1 MTFQP
6 PKWAHPL
13 PQRDAD
19 IKREEE
25 KGKSK
30 KFVYKSFATRK
41 EEGGLVMAEQ
51 GFDPESGA
59 NYFII
64 YHTKTGYSYKD
75 IAFVNDAGETVRPIP
90 DPEVRDGFIGLP
102 TTLEDYGTEE
112 ELDKCIER
120 FVKLWLD
127 IPSHDR
133 YLAVLNIR
141 RSWIYDRFRTLN
153 YLRALGEPGQ
163 GKSRYLD
170 TLGAIHYKPMKTSGA
185 LTSAVLFRI
194 IDKWRG
200 TIIIDEADLARGDET
215 ADITK
220 IINVGFEAGT
230 PIQRCDPNDPSK
242 IDFFNVFCPKVI
254 STRKPFADQAT
265 ETRCLTTTMRGTNRK
280 DIPPTLTKE
289 FDREVLSLRNK
300 LLLWRFRNY
309 TTIDPDAALKIPFE
323 GIEPRLRQVS
333 VGFVA
338 LFAHKPAE
346 VDRFLNYL
354 RDYQRNLV
362 EERSSTFEGSIVK
375 AVAELFVD
383 KKPITAGSIVSQA
396 DLRDKHGQLWT
407 PRSITKWM
415 KILGFGVAA
424 IKRVDGA
431 PQKVYEIDPN
441 FLESRVR
448 SYVSDDAL
456 LEKVRNCVTIVTEH
470 MKGYDTVTEQEK
482 KENVTVQGPSHR
494 TVTTVTQLQPH
505 EKTKNSRDACRREV
519 LACLKSSYPRSFK
532 VSEDDFGP
540 FTREVLGFLERS
552 GWIVEVAPS
561 EFVLESTGAEVLDGG
576 SL

>member
-1 MTFQP
+1 MTTFEP
-6 PKWAHPL
+6 PKWAP
-13 PQRDAD
+13 PIAQRDAD

-41 EEGGLVMAEQ
+41 EDGGLVIAEQ
-51 GFDPESGA
+51 GFDRESGA

-64 YHTKTGYSYKD
+64 FHTKTSYSYKD
-75 IAFVNDAGETVRPIP
+75 IAFVNDAGEMVRPIP

-102 TTLEDYGTEE
+102 VTLEEYGTEE
-112 ELDKCIER
+112 ELDKDIED
-120 FVKLWLD
+120 FVTCWLD
-127 IPSHDR
+127 IPEHDR

-141 RSWIYDRFRTLN
+141 RSWAYDRFRTLN

-163 GKSRYLD
+163 GKSRFLD

-254 STRKPFADQAT
+254 STRKPFADPAT
-265 ETRCLTTTMRGTNRK
+265 ETRCLTTTMRGTSRK
-280 DIPPTLTKE
+280 DIPPTLTKD
-289 FDREVLSLRNK
+289 FDRQVTSLRNK
-300 LLLWRFRNY
+300 LLLWRCRNY
-309 TTIDPDAALKIPFE
+309 ATINPDAALDIPFE
-323 GIEPRLRQVS
+323 GIEARLRQVS
-333 VGFVA
+333 VGFLA
-338 LFAHKPAE
+338 LFAHKPEE
-346 VDRFLNYL
+346 VEKFLNYL
-354 RDYQRNLV
+354 REYQRSLV
-362 EERSSTFEGSIVK
+362 EERASTVEGSIVK
-375 AVAELFVD
+375 AVAELFVENR
-383 KKPITAGSIVSQA
+383 PITAASIVSQA
-396 DLRDKHGQLWT
+396 DLRDKHGQPWA

-415 KILGFGVAA
+415 KILGFGVAN
-424 IKRVDGA
+424 IKRVEGQ
-431 PQKVYEIDPN
+431 PQKVYGIEPS

-456 LEKVRNCVTIVTEH
+456 LDKVRNCVTVVTEH
-470 MKGYDTVTEQEK
+470 MKGYDTVTVQGKQEG
-482 KENVTVQGPSHR
+482 VTVQGPPHR
-494 TVTTVTQLQPH
+494 TVTTVTQLHPENLLDRFRALFSGAYAGHPLAVEVVQRKLPAV
-505 EKTKNSRDACRREV
+505 TDEV
-519 LACLKSSYPRSFK
+519 LR
-532 VSEDDFGP
+532 
-540 FTREVLGFLERS
+540 
-552 GWIVEVAPS
+552 GWLSRGDVVENPAGWVMP
-561 EFVLESTGAEVLDGG
+561 T
-576 SL
+576 